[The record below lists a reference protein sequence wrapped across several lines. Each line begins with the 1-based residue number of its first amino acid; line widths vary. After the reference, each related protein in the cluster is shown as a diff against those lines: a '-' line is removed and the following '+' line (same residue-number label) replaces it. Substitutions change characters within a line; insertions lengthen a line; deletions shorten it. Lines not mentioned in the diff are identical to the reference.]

1 MQELL
6 TQAAQLMLVGMGA
19 VIVFLC
25 ILVVCMAVMKRLIP
39 TPTPAPEAPSQ
50 TRSDTPAGKS
60 PKVIAAITAAVHQYR
75 QSHSAAENKEMFK

>member
-25 ILVVCMAVMKRLIP
+25 ILVVCMVVMKWLIP
-39 TPTPAPEAPSQ
+39 TPSLAPQTPSQ
-50 TRSDTPAGKS
+50 TRSDASAGS
-60 PKVIAAITAAVHQYR
+60 SQKVVAAISAAVHQYR
-75 QSHSAAENKEMFK
+75 QSHSAAENKEMSK

>member
-25 ILVVCMAVMKRLIP
+25 ILVVCMAVMKWLIP
-39 TPTPAPEAPSQ
+39 TPSLAPQTPNQP
-50 TRSDTPAGKS
+50 RSDASAGKS
-60 PKVIAAITAAVHQYR
+60 PTLVAAVSAAVHQYR
-75 QSHSAAENKEMFK
+75 QRHSAAENKEMSK